1 MAMLNNQRVILEMP
15 DPKNGIPWVYSVIQC
30 PPTHG
35 LHKFSRQT
43 PAPPTTRSGILEEM
57 ATSCDVKS
65 WAIEWIALRTT
76 PEKHPHTQT
85 HFSTWRCGT
94 QESQQ
99 AKRILKPTRVYPI

>member
-43 PAPPTTRSGILEEM
+43 PAPPTTRSGILHILWCEKLGHWMDSFE
-57 ATSCDVKS
+57 DHS
-65 WAIEWIALRTT
+65 WKT
-76 PEKHPHTQT
+76 PTHTDT
-85 HFSTWRCGT
+85 FSTWRCGT

-99 AKRILKPTRVYPI
+99 AKHSLKPTGVYPI

>member
-1 MAMLNNQRVILEMP
+1 MAMLNNQRASLEMT
-15 DPKNGIPWVYSVIQC
+15 DPKKVIPWVCLIQC

-65 WAIEWIALRTT
+65 WAIEWI
-76 PEKHPHTQT
+76 
-85 HFSTWRCGT
+85 
-94 QESQQ
+94 
-99 AKRILKPTRVYPI
+99 